1 MKRITDPQE
10 LAAYRRKHAPELAQH
25 FKSKTGDAEAWAWT
39 NGTRLFAVGFLGRA
53 QSPYQGSTFCF
64 RTAEQRMRWV
74 AGLFNAA
81 TSEAKYRQEREA
93 AKTAARAKPHGLK
106 VGDVLR
112 SSWGYDQ
119 TNVDFYQVTALIG
132 SQTVE
137 YRPIGQ
143 ESEQTEFMQGECV
156 PCVGKFTGPA
166 KRARVSTYGERDSIS
181 VGFSSARKM
190 TPTIVAGVPVYQSSH
205 WTAYA

>member
-1 MKRITDPQE
+1 MRRITDPVE
-10 LAAYRRKHAPELAQH
+10 LAAFRRRQAPAIAQH
-25 FKSKTGDAEAWAWT
+25 IKCKTGDAEAWLWT
-39 NGTRLFAVGFLGRA
+39 VGTKLVAVGFLGRA
-53 QSPYQGSTFCF
+53 QNPYQGSSFFF

-74 AGLFNAA
+74 AGLFSAA
-81 TSEAKYRQEREA
+81 TSAVKYNAEKAA
-93 AKTAARAKPHGLK
+93 AKAAARAKPHGLQ

-119 TNVDFYQVTALIG
+119 TNVDFYQVTALVG

-143 ESEQTEFMQGECV
+143 ESEETHYLQGECV
-156 PCVGKFTGPA
+156 PVPGSFTGPA
-166 KRARVSTYGERDSIS
+166 KRARVSTYGDRDSIS
-181 VGFSSARKM
+181 VGISNASKM
-190 TPTIVAGVPVYQSSH
+190 HPVIVAGVPVFKSSH